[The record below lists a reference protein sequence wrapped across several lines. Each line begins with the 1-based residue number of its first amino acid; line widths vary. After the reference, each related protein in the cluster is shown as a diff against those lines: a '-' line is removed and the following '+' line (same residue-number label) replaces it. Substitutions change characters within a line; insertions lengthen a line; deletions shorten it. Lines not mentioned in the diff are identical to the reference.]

1 MKSNLRRLTYTAVL
15 VAACLLNTLELF
27 AARPSGSEV
36 ARKISSTVV
45 FRLAGKLQMLSTE
58 QMAEILDRRKGVQI
72 IDGRILKRLMEWDTK
87 SESDELYDDI
97 MRMESGNY
105 PSHCYCIFNKD
116 MENLDN
122 EFFLMDTR
130 HGHLSGLTG
139 NSFSDVGPRS
149 LFKELC
155 TLTGNDEFYEKYAS
169 EFIEETETQKKQKA
183 TSARNSPFM
192 EMLAKYGLWLLL
204 LNFLDFIFFDLSY
217 MKNEKWPVKLYG
229 LGMQLVCTVVFLSI
243 VTIHYTN
250 TPIPG
255 MRSFSHLASGFYPSE
270 VHVLSDVI
278 LITSFSW
285 WFISIAAIYLAP
297 RYKCSPAI
305 PMLYVVFMPMALAMS
320 ESPFGGSQIFAFPL
334 CGMILL
340 TINYIY
346 IQKKYKS

>member
-27 AARPSGSEV
+27 AARPSGPEV
-36 ARKISSTVV
+36 ARQISSSV
-45 FRLAGKLQMLSTE
+45 FFHLASDMRMLSTE
-58 QMAEILDRRKGVQI
+58 QLAQILDRRKGLQL
-72 IDGRILKRLMEWDTK
+72 IDGRILKLLMEWDAK
-87 SESDELYDDI
+87 SESNTLYDDI
-97 MRMESGNY
+97 MIMESGNY

-116 MENLDN
+116 KENLDS
-122 EFFLMDTR
+122 EFFLLDTR
-130 HGHLSGLTG
+130 HGLVYGI
-139 NSFSDVGPRS
+139 NDDQFSSLGPRGV
-149 LFKELC
+149 FKELC

-204 LNFLDFIFFDLSY
+204 LSFLDFIFFDLSY

-255 MRSFSHLASGFYPSE
+255 MRSFSHLVSGFYPSE
-270 VHVLSDVI
+270 VPVLSDVI

-320 ESPFGGSQIFAFPL
+320 ESPFGGSQVFAFPL

-346 IQKKYKS
+346 NQKKYKS